1 MIQMI
6 NLRIYLCLTCCSY
19 YISMVVL
26 ITEGYRERK
35 VPMNKLVMIVDDS
48 PTVRKIIETS
58 LRREGFESVSYSDG
72 IEALRAITE
81 QRMRRIPDLVIL
93 DIGLPKMDGY
103 EFARRLKTKP
113 QFNNTVIV
121 MLTSRDGLIDRLKGR
136 LVGAKE
142 YITKPFRTQE
152 VIRVLNMYFGV
163 PNPTSSARHEYPIY
177 S

>member
-1 MIQMI
+1 MPNMLQLLHLYGTI
-6 NLRIYLCLTCCSY
+6 NER
-19 YISMVVL
+19 
-26 ITEGYRERK
+26 GYRERK
-35 VPMNKLVMIVDDS
+35 VLMNKLVMIVDDS

-81 QRMRRIPDLVIL
+81 QRMRHIPDLVIL

-121 MLTSRDGLIDRLKGR
+121 MLTSRDRVIDRLKGR
-136 LVGAKE
+136 LAGAKE
-142 YITKPFRTQE
+142 DR
-152 VIRVLNMYFGV
+152 RVHPVRDRAL
-163 PNPTSSARHEYPIY
+163 R
-177 S
+177 